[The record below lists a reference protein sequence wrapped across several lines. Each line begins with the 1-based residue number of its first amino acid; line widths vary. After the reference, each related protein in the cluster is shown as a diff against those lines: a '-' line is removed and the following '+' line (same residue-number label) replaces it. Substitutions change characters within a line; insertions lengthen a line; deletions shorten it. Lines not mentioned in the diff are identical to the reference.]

1 MTTPPRSIR
10 RARHRR
16 AVILFLT
23 LVVITIAALAGTTML
38 LRADAERAHAAAST
52 DDTHLRSL
60 AWSGVRAA
68 LAEVQQQRDALL
80 DGGTPTLTP
89 EWTLWERDDVRAVV
103 RLLPVEGEG
112 SDVIVSE
119 NARLDVNRADAAML
133 ARLPGISDEVSRA
146 IIAIRGSHGFASPAG
161 IARAEGLG
169 GDAFWGRDQAASEA
183 DPDASALVDTP
194 PDATPL
200 RHLVTTFSFDPDVR
214 MGVSRESR
222 SAHGRERLHVASGW
236 SDAIRDDLRG
246 TLSDAALQAIQG
258 ILSGAPPA
266 DERALLTP
274 LLAAGTT
281 PEVWSEVL
289 DTLTTS
295 DDAYRLGKVDLGR
308 APRAVLAC
316 LPGFDETTAE
326 RAVSVR
332 GGLNADTLR
341 NPAWLVTQGVLTPE
355 QFVQA
360 APWVTTRSMVWRV
373 RVEASIERS
382 PLATGDAPTPLRRA
396 VWEGV
401 IDASGEQARLA
412 EVTDVTHAAELL
424 RRAREQAAAR
434 ARAALDAPVQP
445 PPPVDLFPPSP
456 PRTPPARS
464 GGGRPRQDAGT
475 PDAKDQAGDG
485 ARTDGGTGAGGSSSG
500 GASGGAP
507 EKRDRRIGRW
517 RGGGG

>member
-10 RARHRR
+10 RTRHRR

-23 LVVITIAALAGTTML
+23 LVVITIGALAGTTML

-80 DGGTPTLTP
+80 DGASPSLTP

-112 SDVIVSE
+112 SDIVASE

-133 ARLPGISDEVSRA
+133 ARLPGISDEVARA

-161 IARAEGLG
+161 VARAEGLG
-169 GDAFWGRDQAASEA
+169 GDAFWGREQAASEV
-183 DPDASALVDTP
+183 DPDGSDLDESSAG
-194 PDATPL
+194 AIPL
-200 RHLVTTFSFDPDVR
+200 RHLITTFSFDPDVR

-236 SDAIRDDLRG
+236 NDAIRDDLRG
-246 TLSDAALQAIQG
+246 TLSDASLQAIQG
-258 ILSGAPPA
+258 ILSGSPPA
-266 DERALLTP
+266 DERAMLTP
-274 LLAAGTT
+274 LLAAGTM

-316 LPGFDETTAE
+316 LPGFDEASAE

-332 GGLNADTLR
+332 AGLNADTLR
-341 NPAWLVTQGVLTPE
+341 NPAWLVTQGVLMPE

-412 EVTDVTHAAELL
+412 DVTDVTHAAELL
-424 RRAREQAAAR
+424 RRSREQAAAR
-434 ARAALDAPVQP
+434 ARAALDAPVRP
-445 PPPVDLFPPSP
+445 APPVDLFPPSP
-456 PRTPPARS
+456 PPARS
-464 GGGRPRQDAGT
+464 GGARPRQDAGT
-475 PDAKDQAGDG
+475 SDAKDQAGDG
-485 ARTDGGTGAGGSSSG
+485 GRTDGGTGAGGSSSG